1 MKSVDIEKNTVTLSP
16 ESELF
21 KKELTASGINLIS
34 VAEIK
39 EPMHIM
45 AKVRYRQPE
54 QWATVTQTGPDSLKV
69 VFDVLY
75 DGDRVLGGGTIDS
88 VK

>member
-39 EPMHIM
+39 EPMHIK
-45 AKVRYRQPE
+45 AKVRYRSPSS
-54 QWATVTQTGPDSLKV
+54 GRP
-69 VFDVLY
+69 
-75 DGDRVLGGGTIDS
+75 
-88 VK
+88 

>member
-1 MKSVDIEKNTVTLSP
+1 MNWI
-16 ESELF
+16 
-21 KKELTASGINLIS
+21 SGQAPDGPIRCC
-34 VAEIK
+34 
-39 EPMHIM
+39 

-69 VFDVLY
+69 VFDEPQRAITCGQSVVLY